1 MYARTL
7 HLLMICALSLLPAVG
22 VYAQY
27 NYSFFPIHSAQLNP
41 LEQRLA
47 EADFCEITPA
57 QLRIP
62 NYQPS
67 AHLPPRAA
75 EYPLSE
81 PPRNITH
88 ARPQLL
94 QIAAF

>member
-7 HLLMICALSLLPAVG
+7 HLLRICALSLLPAVG

-57 QLRIP
+57 RSRIP
-62 NYQPS
+62 S
-67 AHLPPRAA
+67 FGAA
-75 EYPLSE
+75 S
-81 PPRNITH
+81 
-88 ARPQLL
+88 
-94 QIAAF
+94 